1 MTAAQAKKLSKEW
14 AQAQG
19 ESLRGL
25 VGAYLSGSI
34 LEAAEDAPWPEV
46 SDVDVVL
53 VFSPGCRPEK
63 LGKLMYRGLLLEGTC
78 LEEGEFSSLEGV
90 LSTHYLAYALNRGQ
104 ILWDPHGRL
113 EELHRQVAS
122 QYAQPQWVQ
131 ARIGSQL
138 ERVRQGLSAP
148 LPEGWPQQVNAVL
161 FPVGVTCFPVLLAD
175 LRNCTV
181 RRRYAAARVVLERRG
196 LLKEYPRCWG
206 CWPPRPLGKERLL
219 AHWEALSQTFSLA
232 SESRGPSQGYPFRSD
247 ISPQGKKAALE
258 GCRELLSSPWPEE
271 AAFWMGATFARCQI
285 ILEMDDPQTAR
296 RRLAAFQAF
305 FEDLGL
311 GTQEGLRR
319 RREEVLNALP
329 WLEALA
335 REVSRRRILSEDFY
349 TKTVD
354 KTGPEC
360 YSEDVF

>member
-196 LLKEYPRCWG
+196 LLKEYPRLLG
-206 CWPPRPLGKERLL
+206 LLAPPPPGEREAFGPLGGPLPDLLPGFGEPGALPGVPLPQRHLPSGQKGGPGGLPGTALLPLAGGGRLL
-219 AHWEALSQTFSLA
+219 DGGDLRPVPDHPGDGRPPNGPPEAGRLS
-232 SESRGPSQGYPFRSD
+232 
-247 ISPQGKKAALE
+247 
-258 GCRELLSSPWPEE
+258 
-271 AAFWMGATFARCQI
+271 
-285 ILEMDDPQTAR
+285 
-296 RRLAAFQAF
+296 
-305 FEDLGL
+305 GL
-311 GTQEGLRR
+311 
-319 RREEVLNALP
+319 
-329 WLEALA
+329 
-335 REVSRRRILSEDFY
+335 F
-349 TKTVD
+349 
-354 KTGPEC
+354 
-360 YSEDVF
+360 